1 MQVASLQCNFFT
13 MLIELAQKLLDRL
26 GIQFILL
33 LILVGFVCSGQIGC
47 KPVPN
52 AEDLPVDVSHAGKAQ
67 GLAIRGLA
75 PPVTGGFNSVVMF
88 EPELTRDV
96 PVPAEPTT
104 MDQFGLAF
112 DPGVLVAR
120 VGQVVAFT
128 NGDDVLHNVHVRRS
142 ATLKTVFNVAT
153 PITGEYLHVFD
164 AGTYTVSCDVHPAM
178 GAYIVA
184 TEAPYAVVADREG
197 RFELLN
203 IPAGRYTVRVWNID
217 AGRRSERVVDIA
229 GTEVIDLTV
238 PE

>member
-1 MQVASLQCNFFT
+1 MQVTSLQCNFFS
-13 MLIELAQKLLDRL
+13 MLTEVAQKLLDLLAIR
-26 GIQFILL
+26 FIFVLS
-33 LILVGFVCSGQIGC
+33 LVGFVCSSQIGC

-52 AEDLPVDVSHAGKAQ
+52 GEDPVVDVSHAGKAQ

-88 EPELTRDV
+88 EPELARNV
-96 PVPAEPTT
+96 PVPDEPTT

-128 NGDDVLHNVHVRRS
+128 NGDDVLHNVHVRSS

-164 AGTYTVSCDVHPAM
+164 EGTYSVSCDVHPAM
-178 GAYIVA
+178 GAFIVV

-203 IPAGRYTVRVWNID
+203 IPAGRHRVRVWNIS
-217 AGRRSERVVDIA
+217 AGRRSERVVDVV
-229 GTEVIDLTV
+229 GTAVIDLTV